1 VTEEQSNALSQKIL
15 DLLEGADISLEEEL
29 EVLRDVVAVVLV
41 VGDVD
46 VDIFKDHLDERM
58 DDVVACDELIMVAGV
73 GEA

>member
-1 VTEEQSNALSQKIL
+1 MTEEQSNTLAQKIL

-41 VGDVD
+41 VGDVC
-46 VDIFKDHLDERM
+46 VDIFKDNLDERM

>member
-1 VTEEQSNALSQKIL
+1 MTEEQSNALSQKIL

-46 VDIFKDHLDERM
+46 VDIFKDNLDERM
-58 DDVVACDELIMVAGV
+58 DDVVACDELIMAAGV

>member
-1 VTEEQSNALSQKIL
+1 MTEEQSNALSQKIL